1 MPTITIK
8 PSGNTHEAAEGTT
21 LLEAIRATGVPIEC
35 TCETSKKYDPCHIFV
50 LEGKKGLAKMGTT
63 ESERLDAMVGVG
75 SKSRLACQ
83 CVVNGTE
90 NVTIELL
97 GALSG

>member
-8 PSGNTHEAAEGTT
+8 PSGKTLEAAEGST
-21 LLEAIRATGVPIEC
+21 LLEAIQAAGVPIEC
-35 TCETSKKYDPCHIFV
+35 TCETTKKYDPCHIFV
-50 LEGKKGLAKMGTT
+50 LEGRKGLAKMVNP
-63 ESERLDAMVGVG
+63 ENERLDAMVGVG

>member
-1 MPTITIK
+1 MPTVTIK
-8 PSGNTHEAAEGTT
+8 PTGQTQEVAEGAK
-21 LLEAIRATGVPIEC
+21 LLDVIKAAGIPVEC
-35 TCETSKKYDPCHIFV
+35 TCETKKKHDPCHIFV
-50 LEGKKGLAKMGTT
+50 LEGKKGLNKMGQP
-63 ESERLDAMVGVG
+63 ESEWLDNMVGVG

-90 NVTIELL
+90 NITIELL

>member
-8 PSGNTHEAAEGTT
+8 PSGKTQEAAEGTS
-21 LLEAIRATGVPIEC
+21 LLDAIRAAGVPIEC
-35 TCETSKKYDPCHIFV
+35 TCETNKKYDPCHIFV
-50 LEGKKGLAKMGTT
+50 LEGKKGLNKMKSPETD
-63 ESERLDAMVGVG
+63 RLDAMVGVG

-90 NVTIELL
+90 NVTVELL

>member
-8 PSGNTHEAAEGTT
+8 PSGTTQEAAEGTT
-21 LLEAIRATGVPIEC
+21 LLEAIRSAGVPIEC
-35 TCETSKKYDPCHIFV
+35 TCETNKKYDPCHIFV
-50 LEGKKGLAKMGTT
+50 LEGKKGLNKMKSP
-63 ESERLDAMVGVG
+63 ENERLDAMVGVG

-90 NVTIELL
+90 NVTVELL

>member
-1 MPTITIK
+1 MPTLTIK
-8 PSGNTHEAAEGTT
+8 PLDKTQEIAEGTN
-21 LLEAIRATGVPIEC
+21 LLAAIQAAGVPIEC
-35 TCETSKKYDPCHIFV
+35 TCESKNKYDPCHLFV
-50 LEGKKGLAKMGTT
+50 LEGKKGLNKIKSP
-63 ESERLDAMVGVG
+63 ENERLDAMVGVG

-90 NVTIELL
+90 NVTVELL

>member
-8 PSGNTHEAAEGTT
+8 PSGKTLEVAEGST
-21 LLEAIRATGVPIEC
+21 LLEAIKAAGVPIEC
-35 TCETSKKYDPCHIFV
+35 TCETAKKYDPCHIFV
-50 LEGKKGLAKMGTT
+50 LEGRKGLAKMVNP
-63 ESERLDAMVGVG
+63 ENERLDAMVGVG

>member
-8 PSGNTHEAAEGTT
+8 PSGKTQEAAEGTT
-21 LLEAIRATGVPIEC
+21 ILAALQAAGIPIEC
-35 TCETSKKYDPCHIFV
+35 TCESKNKYDPCHLFV
-50 LEGKKGLAKMGTT
+50 LEGKKGLKKLVAP

-83 CVVNGTE
+83 CVLNGTE
-90 NVTIELL
+90 NVTVELL

>member
-1 MPTITIK
+1 MAIVTIK
-8 PSGNTHEAAEGTT
+8 PTGQTQEVAEGQT
-21 LLEAIRATGVPIEC
+21 LLDAIRASGVTIEC
-35 TCETSKKYDPCHIFV
+35 TCESKKKHDPCHIFV
-50 LEGKKGLAKMGTT
+50 LEGRKGLNKMGHP
-63 ESERLDAMVGVG
+63 ESEWLDNMVGVG

-90 NVTIELL
+90 NITIELL